1 MTVHSN
7 TQLHVDQ
14 PESVPPR
21 SLRGGSTKLAQIAA
35 LCTEQCP
42 CALKA
47 TDYCLAEARYA
58 EQGDDSRETVFW
70 VDWVTGKAAERR
82 HSS

>member
-21 SLRGGSTKLAQIAA
+21 SPRGGSTKLAQIAG

-47 TDYCLAEARYA
+47 TDYCLAEAKYA
-58 EQGDDSRETVFW
+58 DEDNGSQETVFW
-70 VDWVTGKAAERR
+70 ADWVTGKAAERR